1 MREIFSATV
10 YGVAFVAF
18 SILFLYATKVCFSNR
33 SKRRKLAVPLLVSP
47 VMASFLGSSLFYLL
61 FWWPLEDNSAI
72 LFFTILRVLA
82 LYGTIAVVEILF
94 LILYLRYIQPI
105 QQSFAVFLHLTI
117 LFFLEF
123 ILGISTFG
131 AHLFLYWPVLTS
143 LFVVVII
150 GIVIASYCIL
160 ILKPMSRISDAS
172 FNGNRKSFVY
182 IPAFTML
189 FLVMM
194 MTTMH
199 RMTHAVSNF

>member
-18 SILFLYATKVCFSNR
+18 SILFLYATKVCFSKR

-123 ILGISTFG
+123 ILIIV
-131 AHLFLYWPVLTS
+131 FLT
-143 LFVVVII
+143 
-150 GIVIASYCIL
+150 IAKESQ
-160 ILKPMSRISDAS
+160 
-172 FNGNRKSFVY
+172 
-182 IPAFTML
+182 
-189 FLVMM
+189 
-194 MTTMH
+194 
-199 RMTHAVSNF
+199 